1 MVSRSCSP
9 YSAPV
14 SDVSHVG
21 VVAGVGGQSAPH
33 SRGVAGQVSRRGM
46 GRRAENVVG
55 G

>member
-14 SDVSHVG
+14 SDASRAD
-21 VVAGVGGQSAPH
+21 VAAQAGGQLAL
-33 SRGVAGQVSRRGM
+33 RLKDVAGQVLRRGKET
-46 GRRAENVVG
+46 RAENVVG